1 MHDVIITQVEQ
12 RYLKERCKI
21 FLMSTI
27 TSNLN
32 HSRYDKRLIVKLQK
46 KRETQSETQTYS
58 FLFQRICFLLLL
70 RILT

>member
-12 RYLKERCKI
+12 RYLKERCKM
-21 FLMSTI
+21 FLMGTI
-27 TSNLN
+27 TSSLN
-32 HSRYDKRLIVKLQK
+32 HCTTKGLLLNFRA
-46 KRETQSETQTYS
+46 RETEAETQTYS